1 MTAMVLGW
9 LSNLRCSWC
18 WKTMRVCMNDYVPD
32 KHHKKH
38 VSNPPKSWKL
48 KAKPKSFTTRLEIF
62 NIPES
67 KPNPTQQKLKYA
79 FLHPVAGRSDV
90 NGSLR
95 ALVFPLPR
103 LAQHIPYTQWL
114 WIALCKAICS
124 PKRRRCSSIPFSDCS
139 GDGGC
144 PYDMKTCRIYTEP
157 FKSDIRMSDGIV
169 ALMNRRIVSWSPVPL
184 CRCFF
189 AASKASYWTLPH
201 EGAHLCFM
209 DINWTGL
216 KNTPSIVAGILLKA
230 GEVPEINIIFT
241 MFRANHSRNYH
252 MSFRMQFH
260 EPYISIWAN
269 YSWNKIGPLL
279 KD

>member
-124 PKRRRCSSIPFSDCS
+124 PKRRRCSSIPFSWLLGRRWVSVRHENMSNIHGTLQKQYQNEQRHRRSDEQAYSFLVTCS
-139 GDGGC
+139 
-144 PYDMKTCRIYTEP
+144 
-157 FKSDIRMSDGIV
+157 
-169 ALMNRRIVSWSPVPL
+169 
-184 CRCFF
+184 
-189 AASKASYWTLPH
+189 TLPVVFCCQQSFVLDVAPRRSSSLFH
-201 EGAHLCFM
+201 GHQLNRPEEYPKHRRRDTAKGWWGA
-209 DINWTGL
+209 
-216 KNTPSIVAGILLKA
+216 
-230 GEVPEINIIFT
+230 
-241 MFRANHSRNYH
+241 RN
-252 MSFRMQFH
+252 
-260 EPYISIWAN
+260 
-269 YSWNKIGPLL
+269 
-279 KD
+279 